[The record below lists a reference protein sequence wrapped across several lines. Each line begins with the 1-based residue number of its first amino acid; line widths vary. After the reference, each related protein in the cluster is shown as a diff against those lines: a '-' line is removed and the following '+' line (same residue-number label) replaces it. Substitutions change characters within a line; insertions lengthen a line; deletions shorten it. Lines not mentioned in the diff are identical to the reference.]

1 MREHKPVIAITM
13 GDVCGIGP
21 EIILKAWTSG
31 EIFEQ
36 CTPVVV
42 GDAKILERAKGYV
55 GSNLEIVPVKSLDT
69 IPDGSDAVPC
79 LDLDLLPED
88 LPLGTVRAEAGMAA
102 FRFLEKAVSLALDGQ
117 VTAICT
123 APLNKAALK
132 AAGLSYPGHTEIL
145 ASLTGTTDYAM
156 MLSAPQLKVS
166 HVTTHKG
173 LIEAIA
179 SITWQRV
186 LTVIRLTHTA
196 LRLFGIAEPR
206 IAVASI
212 NPHAGEE
219 GLFGSGEEE
228 RKIVPAVELARADGL
243 AVQGPIPAD
252 TVFVRAIRG
261 EFDAVVAM
269 YHDQGH
275 IPVKVLGFDTGVN
288 ITLGLPFVRTS
299 VDHGTAFDLA
309 GMGKASAE
317 SLIEALRQA
326 VLMST
331 ASLS

>member
-1 MREHKPVIAITM
+1 
-13 GDVCGIGP
+13 
-21 EIILKAWTSG
+21 
-31 EIFEQ
+31 
-36 CTPVVV
+36 
-42 GDAKILERAKGYV
+42 
-55 GSNLEIVPVKSLDT
+55 
-69 IPDGSDAVPC
+69 
-79 LDLDLLPED
+79 
-88 LPLGTVRAEAGMAA
+88 
-102 FRFLEKAVSLALDGQ
+102 
-117 VTAICT
+117 
-123 APLNKAALK
+123 
-132 AAGLSYPGHTEIL
+132 
-145 ASLTGTTDYAM
+145 
-156 MLSAPQLKVS
+156 
-166 HVTTHKG
+166 
-173 LIEAIA
+173 
-179 SITWQRV
+179 
-186 LTVIRLTHTA
+186 VIRLTHTA